1 MSDLSEIEQFRQ
13 LPIEERQKR
22 LDRLT
27 DEEIVALKYDWNF
40 HSRPVQRTPQRVPPW
55 VYWLILAGRGWGK
68 TRVGAEWVREQTKT
82 NELVNLIG
90 ATVTDARDIM
100 IEGEALALDTPI
112 PTPSGWR
119 CLGEIQIGDQ
129 VFTEQGE
136 VTSVTWV
143 SAIAEGRPCYAVTF
157 SDEETI
163 IADAD
168 HKWLVYSFSER
179 QYNKAPSIRTTEAL
193 THRTRIYNQR
203 NYTIKRP
210 GPLAYPEKEL
220 PIDPYV
226 FGCWLGDGT
235 SAGGG
240 YTTNDQEIIDEI
252 RSAGYTVSK
261 WNQEFQYNILGLCA
275 PLRALGVLNNKHIPR
290 IYLEGSIEQRQALLQ
305 GLMDTDGYI
314 DDTGHCEFDQNK
326 EAFIIQMWELIRG
339 LGMTCRKSLSK
350 TYSKDFPGA
359 SPMLRVQFSPNFPCF
374 RLPKKL
380 SRIRPLSKKSS
391 WVSVTSV
398 EPVESVPV
406 KCIAV
411 AADSH
416 LYLAGKGCTPTHNS
430 GVLAVCA
437 KRERPVFVASKR
449 QLQWPNGA
457 KSLIFTADEPE
468 RLRGKQHMKF
478 WADELAAWRYPD
490 AWDQAMLGL
499 RLGKHP
505 QACITTTPRP
515 IQTLRDLIKDD
526 ATIVTKGTTYDN
538 RSNLAEAF
546 FNKIIKKYEGSR
558 LGRQELNAE
567 LLDDN
572 PGALWHLKDIDR
584 LRVKESTMLA
594 RVVVGIDP
602 SVKEDGSG
610 DECGIVVAGLG
621 YDGEFYVLDDISLAA
636 SPNGWAKEAIDNGY
650 KRHCADRVVAEINNG
665 GALVESVLRTVDPN
679 VSYEG
684 VHASRG
690 KKTRAEPISAL
701 YEQGRVHHVG
711 TFAKLED
718 EMCQWDPELSPESPN
733 RVDALVWAIT
743 MLAGGSKNFVFG
755 SR

>member
-13 LPIEERQKR
+13 LPVEERQKR

-100 IEGEALALDTPI
+100 IEGE
-112 PTPSGWR
+112 
-119 CLGEIQIGDQ
+119 
-129 VFTEQGE
+129 
-136 VTSVTWV
+136 
-143 SAIAEGRPCYAVTF
+143 
-157 SDEETI
+157 
-163 IADAD
+163 
-168 HKWLVYSFSER
+168 
-179 QYNKAPSIRTTEAL
+179 
-193 THRTRIYNQR
+193 
-203 NYTIKRP
+203 
-210 GPLAYPEKEL
+210 
-220 PIDPYV
+220 
-226 FGCWLGDGT
+226 
-235 SAGGG
+235 
-240 YTTNDQEIIDEI
+240 
-252 RSAGYTVSK
+252 
-261 WNQEFQYNILGLCA
+261 
-275 PLRALGVLNNKHIPR
+275 
-290 IYLEGSIEQRQALLQ
+290 
-305 GLMDTDGYI
+305 
-314 DDTGHCEFDQNK
+314 
-326 EAFIIQMWELIRG
+326 
-339 LGMTCRKSLSK
+339 
-350 TYSKDFPGA
+350 
-359 SPMLRVQFSPNFPCF
+359 
-374 RLPKKL
+374 
-380 SRIRPLSKKSS
+380 
-391 WVSVTSV
+391 
-398 EPVESVPV
+398 
-406 KCIAV
+406 
-411 AADSH
+411 
-416 LYLAGKGCTPTHNS
+416 S

-621 YDGEFYVLDDISLAA
+621 YDSEFYVLDDISLAA